1 MSSASFALQD
11 AFISYGRADS
21 KAFASKLNA
30 CLVEQNLDVWFD
42 FDDIPLGVDY
52 QNQIDDGIERSKN
65 FLFVIA
71 PHSVNSPYCR
81 LEVEHALRLGKR
93 IIPLLHVE
101 NIDRDTWQARNPNG
115 TDSDWQDYQEK
126 GLHSSFPN
134 MHPII
139 SKINWVYF
147 REGIDDF
154 QASLQ
159 GLLDIF
165 ERQQDYVH
173 EHTTILAKALA
184 WQRHQKQSQY
194 LLVGQSRQQAERWLV
209 QKFDSLDQAPCQPTE
224 LQCEF
229 ICESIKNANG
239 LMTDVFLSYSEKDR
253 ILMDRLRQALMR
265 EGLTTWINRTDIQVG
280 GDFEASINKG
290 IEEASRMVYLISPDS
305 LASKYCQQELDYA
318 RQLNK
323 QIIPLLMRPV
333 DLDQVSD
340 DLRAIQ
346 FINFVNK
353 DDVDGSAYRKD
364 VAKLVK
370 LLQEDSDYYHQHK
383 HLLAKALKWQRN
395 EQNSSLLLRGHNL
408 RRAEAWLKVAKKH
421 GKQGSL
427 SLQED
432 FIKESLRQPPDQSI
446 DVFISYSR
454 ADADFARQLNDELQ
468 VHGKT
473 TWFDQESI
481 VAGAAN
487 FQEEIFNGIESADHF
502 LFVISPNAIQSP
514 YCAGEVDYAHS
525 LNKRILTVLYRP
537 VDTKELP
544 PALASVQWIDFN
556 GKQKNFKTNLSTLLR
571 ALENDPAYLRFHTR
585 LLVQSLDWESQDRD
599 ESLLLRGKARRE
611 TETWLLE
618 AEGKTPQPTRL
629 QQDFVT
635 ASAAEEIRRQRS
647 AIRLQQV
654 GIGVIS
660 LVSLVAIGLGV
671 FANHARLD
679 AKRSNNIAQAERA
692 RAQKQQQKAETQT
705 VLAQTETSAAL
716 FASQQPFEALL
727 EAMRAGIAIKNN
739 ERTNSDG
746 AQVVTTLQQAIFW
759 VQEKN
764 RLDGHDGIIW
774 DTAVSKDGQ
783 VIASA
788 SADGTARLW
797 GIDGRQLAEF
807 KVDDTQ
813 VLSVALST
821 DGKRLAMGLENS
833 QIQIRQ
839 LGDQPRLLTTLEGHT
854 GPITSVAFSS
864 PDGRTIASAS
874 EDKTIRLWKQDGTL
888 LKELTQHIAA
898 VRTVVFSP
906 DGKLLASGAD
916 DRTIRLYTTD
926 GQLLETMRGHRAEV
940 KGLAFSPDSKMLA
953 SASWDETIRLW
964 STTGQSVREIRGHNA
979 LVYDVSFSPDGQ
991 FLASGSW
998 DKTVRTWTL
1007 SGEPIATVFGHSAQI
1022 HSVHFNKEGLLISG
1036 GGDRTI
1042 RLWKLD
1048 RPLINSLRDHQ
1059 ANVYSVVFSPDDKVI
1074 ASSGADN
1081 NIRLW
1086 DREGNALKT
1095 LSGHDAVVWELSYS
1109 PDGKMLA
1116 SASSDRT
1123 VKLWDREGAL
1133 LTTLAGHEGPVYAV
1147 AFSAD
1152 GQFIATGAADRTVRI
1167 WRRDGTLVAKIVDFP
1182 KDVLSIAFSPD
1193 NKTLATSGWAHFVS
1207 LWDMDGKLGEKAVQQ
1222 QAYEIIY
1229 DPDNKITAT
1238 DRFEGQVPEAL
1249 EGHKGW
1255 VHDVIYSPD
1264 GNKIA
1269 TASADGTA
1277 KLWSADGTLLN
1288 TLSGHRDG
1296 VVAVQF
1302 SPDNSDLVATG
1313 SYDHTVKLWSSS
1325 TGDLLTTLR
1334 GHQDRVTNL
1343 SMSRDK
1349 KLLATVG
1356 EDDRLL
1362 LWDLDLDISG
1372 GQTQLLDGLLGQ
1384 SCDWLGNYLKNHAE
1398 NLDTIQAYCDVN
1410 SESSSTS

>member
-1 MSSASFALQD
+1 MTSDSFALQD

-30 CLVEQNLDVWFD
+30 CLLEQNLDVWFD

-101 NIDRDTWQARNPNG
+101 SIDRETWQTRNPNG
-115 TDSDWQDYQEK
+115 TEADWQNYQAK

-154 QASLQ
+154 QSSLQ

-173 EHTTILAKALA
+173 DHTTILAKALA
-184 WQRHQKQSQY
+184 WKRHQKQVQY
-194 LLVGQSRQQAERWLV
+194 LLLGQSRQQAERWLSR
-209 QKFDSLDQAPCQPTE
+209 KFDSLDQAPCQPTE

-253 ILMDRLRQALMR
+253 ALMDRLRQALRR
-265 EGLTTWINRTDIQVG
+265 EGLTTWINRTDIKVG
-280 GDFEASINKG
+280 VDFGAAINKG

-323 QIIPLLMRPV
+323 QIIPLLMRQV

-353 DDVDGSAYRKD
+353 DDHDGSAYRGD
-364 VAKLVK
+364 VDKLVK

-383 HLLAKALKWQRN
+383 QLLVKALKWERN
-395 EQNSSLLLRGHNL
+395 EKNSSLLLRGHNL
-408 RRAEAWLKVAKKH
+408 RSAEAWLKLARKH
-421 GKQGSL
+421 GKQRVL
-427 SLQED
+427 PLQED
-432 FIKESLRQPPDQSI
+432 FIQESLRQPPDQSI

-454 ADADFARQLNDELQ
+454 ADADFARQLNEELQ

-481 VAGAAN
+481 AAGAAN
-487 FQEEIFNGIESADHF
+487 FQAEIFNGIESADHF

-514 YCAGEVDYAHS
+514 YCAEEVEYAHS
-525 LNKRILTVLYRP
+525 LNKRMLTVLYRP

-544 PALASVQWIDFN
+544 PALASVQWIDFK

-585 LLVQSLDWESQDRD
+585 LLVQSLEWDQQDRD

-635 ASAAEEIRRQRS
+635 ASAAEEIKRQRS
-647 AIRLQQV
+647 AIRLQRI

-660 LVSLVAIGLGV
+660 LVSLAAIALGI
-671 FANHARLD
+671 FANQLRLKAD
-679 AKRSNNIAQAERA
+679 
-692 RAQKQQQKAETQT
+692 RAQVKAETAQKEAESQQI
-705 VLAQTETSAAL
+705 LAQMETSEAL
-716 FASQQPFEALL
+716 FSSHQPFEALL
-727 EAMRAGIAIKNN
+727 EAMHAGIALKKRQPAEPDQALPNAKVL
-739 ERTNSDG
+739 T
-746 AQVVTTLQQAIFW
+746 ALQQAIFW
-759 VQEKN
+759 VRERN

-774 DTAVSKDGQ
+774 DTTVSDNGQ
-783 VIASA
+783 MIASA
-788 SADGTARLW
+788 SADGSARIW
-797 GIDGRQLAEF
+797 SPDGKELDRFNVEN
-807 KVDDTQ
+807 TQ
-813 VLSVALST
+813 VLSVAFSP
-821 DGKRLAMGLENS
+821 DGKKLALGLENS
-833 QIQIRQ
+833 NIQLWQ
-839 LGDQPRLLTTLEGHT
+839 LGQDRRLLATMEFHT
-854 GPITSVAFSS
+854 GPITSLAFS
-864 PDGRTIASAS
+864 PNGKKLASAS
-874 EDKTIRLWKQDGTL
+874 EDKTVRLWQQDGTPL
-888 LKELTQHIAA
+888 SELTDHIAS
-898 VRTVVFSP
+898 VRSVTFSP
-906 DGKLLASGAD
+906 DGQILASAAD
-916 DRTIRLYTTD
+916 DRTIRLYNPD
-926 GQLLETMRGHRAEV
+926 GKILRTLRGHNAQV
-940 KGLAFSPDSKMLA
+940 KGIAFSPDSSMLA
-953 SASWDETIRLW
+953 SASWDETIRIW
-964 STTGQSVREIRGHNA
+964 SSRTGQLIRDIRGHNA
-979 LVYDVSFSPDGQ
+979 LVYDVSFSPDGKY
-991 FLASGSW
+991 LASGSW

-1007 SGEPIATVFGHSAQI
+1007 EGEPISTVFGHTAQV
-1022 HSVHFNKEGLLISG
+1022 HSVNFNPESGLLVSG

-1042 RLWKLD
+1042 RIWELA

-1059 ANVYSVVFSPDDKVI
+1059 ANVYSVVFSPDDQVI
-1074 ASSGADN
+1074 ASAGADK

-1086 DREGNALKT
+1086 NQNGT
-1095 LSGHDAVVWELSYS
+1095 LIKVLDDHSDVVWKVDYS
-1109 PDGKMLA
+1109 PDGKILA
-1116 SASSDRT
+1116 SASSDYT
-1123 VKLWDREGAL
+1123 AKLWDRNGNL
-1133 LTTLAGHEGPVYAV
+1133 LASLDDHEGPVYAL
-1147 AFSAD
+1147 AFSQD
-1152 GQFIATGAADRTVRI
+1152 GQLIATGAADRSIHI
-1167 WRRDGTLVAKIVDFP
+1167 WRRDGTLVTKIVDLP

-1193 NKTLATSGWAHFVS
+1193 GKTLATAGWDHFVS
-1207 LWDMDGKLGEKAVQQ
+1207 LWNIDGKLPQPGEEL
-1222 QAYEIIY
+1222 YEIIY
-1229 DPDNKITAT
+1229 DPDNKIIPRDSA
-1238 DRFEGQVPEAL
+1238 EGQSPKKL
-1249 EGHKGW
+1249 EGHQGW
-1255 VHDVIYSPD
+1255 IHEVVYSPD
-1264 GNKIA
+1264 GQTIA

-1277 KLWSADGTLLN
+1277 KLWSTAGEELKTLE
-1288 TLSGHRDG
+1288 GHQDG
-1296 VVAVQF
+1296 VVTIQF
-1302 SPDNSDLVATG
+1302 SHDNELIATG
-1313 SYDHTVKLWSSS
+1313 SYDHTVNLWAASD
-1325 TGDLLTTLR
+1325 GNLLTTLR
-1334 GHQDRVTNL
+1334 GHEDRVTNL
-1343 SMSRDK
+1343 SISSDKSR
-1349 KLLATVG
+1349 LATVG

-1362 LWDLDLDISG
+1362 LWELDIQG
-1372 GQTQLLDGLLGQ
+1372 GQTQLLTKLLDK
-1384 SCDWLGNYLKNHAE
+1384 SCIWLEDYLQNHHRTKIDDNLKDIHNY
-1398 NLDTIQAYCDVN
+1398 C
-1410 SESSSTS
+1410 SPSS